1 VRSSTPRENP
11 AIEQQSGESIVTTAD
26 IDIRPLREDDL
37 DSADRIMRLAFGT
50 FLGLPEPTAFAGD
63 ASLVHTRYRT
73 DPSAAFAADLAGGI
87 IGSNF
92 ATRWGSFGFLG
103 PLTIRP
109 DMWDRGIGQRLME
122 PVMDCFTCWQTIHA
136 GLFTFAQSQKHLALY
151 QRFGF
156 WPRFLTAVMCKA
168 VEADRDAPPGS
179 RLSDL
184 PENERQFALGA
195 CRALTNAVFD
205 GLDVTREICAVADQ
219 ALGDTVL
226 LWDDSTLVGVA
237 ICHCGPGSEA
247 GSGACYVK
255 FGAVRPGRH
264 AESFFPQLLN
274 AVELLADSRGLSRV
288 VAGVNTSRHEAYCT
302 MLALGFRTELQG
314 VAMHRPNTDG
324 FSRPGVFV
332 IDDWR

>member
-11 AIEQQSGESIVTTAD
+11 AIEQSGESIVTTAD

-37 DSADRIMRLAFGT
+37 DPADRIMRLAFGT

-63 ASLVHTRYRT
+63 ASLVHSRYRT
-73 DPSAAFAADLAGGI
+73 DPSAAFAADLAGEI

-156 WPRFLTAVMCKA
+156 WPRFLTAVMWKA
-168 VEADRDAPPGS
+168 VEADRDARPGS
-179 RLSDL
+179 RLSDY
-184 PENERQFALGA
+184 PENERQSALDA
-195 CRALTNAVFD
+195 CRALTNAIFD

-226 LWDDSTLVGVA
+226 LWDDSILVGVA

-247 GSGACYVK
+247 GSGTCYIK

-264 AESFFPQLLN
+264 AESFFSQLLN
-274 AVELLADSRGLSRV
+274 AVELLADSRRLSRV